1 MAAVCHS
8 TYVGKTPENI
18 TSRNVCLLP
27 EEKKTCV
34 HEKVGDQCQ
43 VLRNQEL
50 EVDAEVFEPGKRS
63 LEPAGTGQ
71 SLP

>member
-1 MAAVCHS
+1 MSV
-8 TYVGKTPENI
+8 YF
-18 TSRNVCLLP
+18 R
-27 EEKKTCV
+27 KKKKNCV
-34 HEKVGDQCQ
+34 HEKAGDQCQ

-50 EVDAEVFEPGKRS
+50 EVDAEVFEPGKGS

>member
-1 MAAVCHS
+1 MADVCHS
-8 TYVGKTPENI
+8 IHVGKTLENI
-18 TSRNVCLLP
+18 TLRNDCLLP
-27 EEKKTCV
+27 EEKKSCV

-43 VLRNQEL
+43 VIWNQEL